1 MPAFL
6 FGHGLFFSLGGAVI
20 ADVADATT
28 VVAAFVVS
36 VDVAVTVAAVAATI
50 GDAAFVANVA
60 VNATN

>member
-1 MPAFL
+1 MSR
-6 FGHGLFFSLGGAVI
+6 GSAVI
-20 ADVADATT
+20 ADFADATT

-50 GDAAFVANVA
+50 GDAAFVANAA